1 MKDPAF
7 LFYSSDFL
15 TGTMIMPFEDR
26 GKYITILSYMH
37 QNGRLSEET
46 IRLLVG
52 SVSDM
57 LRLKFT
63 IDKKGFWFNERL
75 EIEIEKR
82 RNFIESR
89 HENGKKGGRPPK
101 TDKKEETDRL
111 ILAKP
116 KDNLIINENKDII
129 DNEKENIIKE
139 SSLKILTDFK
149 FTEQN
154 NFNKL
159 RQISDFVRRLISDN
173 RFDYFIEQ
181 YPAYWKYK
189 ELSLAEKQSLDTFLN
204 EGWDREVWTEKLK
217 QYKNGKQ
224 QKPDISNLTNLTDK
238 ILANAGINISGTNTE
253 ER

>member
-52 SVSDM
+52 NVSDM
-57 LRLKFT
+57 LRLKFS

-116 KDNLIINENKDII
+116 KDNLIINEDINTI

-139 SSLKILTDFK
+139 SSLKILTDFN
-149 FTEQN
+149 FTETK

-159 RQISDFVRRLISDN
+159 SQISDFVRKLISEN

-189 ELSLAEKQSLDTFLN
+189 ELSLAEKQSIGTFLDG
-204 EGWDREVWTEKLK
+204 GWDREVWTEKLK
-217 QYKNGKQ
+217 ELKSKA
-224 QKPDISNLTNLTDK
+224 KPDK
-238 ILANAGINISGTNTE
+238 MTE
-253 ER
+253 TVKAFAQVENPFRK

>member
-52 SVSDM
+52 NVSDM
-57 LRLKFT
+57 LRLKFS

-101 TDKKEETDRL
+101 TDKKKLTYRL

-116 KDNLIINENKDII
+116 KDNLIINEDINTI

-139 SSLKILTDFK
+139 SSLKILTDFN
-149 FTEQN
+149 FTETK

-159 RQISDFVRRLISDN
+159 RQISDFVRKLISEN

-253 ER
+253 K

>member
-1 MKDPAF
+1 MAKDPAF

-52 SVSDM
+52 NVSDM
-57 LRLKFT
+57 LRLKFS

-89 HENGKKGGRPPK
+89 YENGKKGGRPPK
-101 TDKKEETDRL
+101 IDKKEETDRL

-116 KDNLIINENKDII
+116 KDNLIINEDINTI

-139 SSLKILTDFK
+139 SSLKILTDFN
-149 FTEQN
+149 FTETK

-159 RQISDFVRRLISDN
+159 RQISDFVRKLISEN

-189 ELSLAEKQSLDTFLN
+189 KISGLEKQSLDTFLN
-204 EGWDREVWTEKLK
+204 DGWDREVWTEKLK
-217 QYKNGKQ
+217 QYNNGKQ
-224 QKPDISNLTNLTDK
+224 SNPDAKRASRYEVAEQLGNMLKQNP
-238 ILANAGINISGTNTE
+238 GE
-253 ER
+253 

>member
-15 TGTMIMPFEDR
+15 TGTMIMSYEDK

-57 LRLKFT
+57 LRLKFS

-89 HENGKKGGRPPK
+89 HENGKKGGRPIK

-111 ILAKP
+111 IVGKP
-116 KDNLIINENKDII
+116 KDNLIINEDINEDI
-129 DNEKENIIKE
+129 NENDNEKEDKIKKA
-139 SSLKILTDFK
+139 SLKILTDFK

-159 RQISDFVRRLISDN
+159 SKISEFIRKLFSEG
-173 RFDYFIEQ
+173 RFEYFQSQ
-181 YPAYWKYK
+181 YLAYWKYK
-189 ELSLAEKQSLDTFLN
+189 ELSGSEKQSLETFLN

-217 QYKNGKQ
+217 ELNNGKQ
-224 QKPDISNLTNLTDK
+224 STPDAKRASRYEVAEQLGNMLKQN
-238 ILANAGINISGTNTE
+238 SGQ
-253 ER
+253 